1 MYFKHMSKTQT
12 TVKRSIVPIGDK
24 VLIKEIKEEKTTDTG
39 IILPDSVDMEKGLK
53 EGKVIAVGGGKF
65 INNELIELFVQKGDM
80 VLFSWGEHIK
90 IDGEEY
96 FLVRESEIS
105 AIIESN

>member
-1 MYFKHMSKTQT
+1 MSKTQK

-24 VLIKEIKEEKTTDTG
+24 VLIREIKEEKKTSAG
-39 IILPDSVDMEKGLK
+39 IILPESVDVEKALK

-65 INNELIELFVQKGDM
+65 INNELIELFVQKGDV
-80 VLFSWGEHIK
+80 VLFGWGEKIK

-96 FLVRESEIS
+96 FLVKESEIS